1 MKRLRKGKYK
11 LTNWSEYNNSL
22 KNRGDI
28 TLWLSEEALENWIE
42 EDLVIKPRGR
52 QIKYSK
58 IALQTVY
65 TFRQIF
71 NLSLRQAE
79 GVTKSLLKIMDVN
92 LPVPYYTTI
101 SRRIRK
107 ISIDFVY
114 KKPSGKINVILD
126 STGIKVLGEKEW
138 INYKTGY
145 GKGRSGVSY
154 T

>member
-1 MKRLRKGKYK
+1 
-11 LTNWSEYNNSL
+11 
-22 KNRGDI
+22 
-28 TLWLSEEALENWIE
+28 
-42 EDLVIKPRGR
+42 
-52 QIKYSK
+52 
-58 IALQTVY
+58 
-65 TFRQIF
+65 
-71 NLSLRQAE
+71 
-79 GVTKSLLKIMDVN
+79 MDVN